1 MMNNYDSPT
10 KLHNGGRLVYLI
22 IDLPY
27 NLINIIKFYTNK
39 NRLSVIYI
47 SLNIFN
53 KSKNYL

>member
-27 NLINIIKFYTNK
+27 KLINIIKFYTNK